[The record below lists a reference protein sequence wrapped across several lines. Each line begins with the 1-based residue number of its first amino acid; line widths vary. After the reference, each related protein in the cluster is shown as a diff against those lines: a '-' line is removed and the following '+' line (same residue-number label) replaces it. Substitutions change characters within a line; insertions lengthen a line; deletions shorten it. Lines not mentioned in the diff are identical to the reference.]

1 MKRGRNEHVIESCI
15 RIIQS
20 RYREDLTLES
30 LAEQFYFNPSYFS
43 VLFKSHT
50 GRSFSEYL
58 TETRIRRAKQL
69 LAKPD
74 GPQLKIYDIAE
85 QCGYRD
91 TKYFHRIIFKK
102 TVGVSPEA
110 YRHRALGSQRP

>member
-1 MKRGRNEHVIESCI
+1 VCGQAIADEARPEI
-15 RIIQS
+15 R
-20 RYREDLTLES
+20 R
-30 LAEQFYFNPSYFS
+30 S

-58 TETRIRRAKQL
+58 TENAHPPRQAASRQAN
-69 LAKPD
+69 

-91 TKYFHRIIFKK
+91 TKYFHRIFKK